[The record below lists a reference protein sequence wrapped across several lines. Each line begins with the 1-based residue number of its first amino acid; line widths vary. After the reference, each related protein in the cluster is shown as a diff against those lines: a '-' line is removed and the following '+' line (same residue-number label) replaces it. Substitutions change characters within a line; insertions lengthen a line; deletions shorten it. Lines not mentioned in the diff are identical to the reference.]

1 MTNLV
6 LFSINQITDILLL
19 TTNEL
24 LTGKR
29 DFYFCVLLFPF
40 IDDKSAESRNFAR

>member
-1 MTNLV
+1 MTNIV

-19 TTNEL
+19 TANEL

-29 DFYFCVLLFPF
+29 EFYFCVLLLPF
-40 IDDKSAESRNFAR
+40 INDKSAESRNFAR